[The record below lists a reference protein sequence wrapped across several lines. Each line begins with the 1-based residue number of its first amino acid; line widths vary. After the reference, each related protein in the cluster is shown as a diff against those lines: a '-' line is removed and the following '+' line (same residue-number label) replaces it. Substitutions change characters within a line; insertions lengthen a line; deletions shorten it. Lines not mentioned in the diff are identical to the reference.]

1 MRLSISSKMAKRSVA
16 VVATLGVAAALSGC
30 APASTE
36 SSSEVTTITVQQ
48 QANWAGMMD
57 VLVKAFE
64 KENPD
69 IKVDLQIIS
78 DDQKATTNAQVVTG
92 NNPPDVA
99 LVPTNSTTYTAALAA
114 EALTPLDDVW
124 KNQNLD
130 ERYGA
135 ATAAS
140 LKYQDKPYVVTI
152 DSIYYNVVFYNKALF
167 EAAGITAPADNRIPD
182 TATLISMA
190 DKLRASGVEPLA
202 INGKD
207 LFMYGWMMDQL
218 LQSSS
223 TPAQIENYLTNFD
236 PDVEVTANFT
246 DAPFTDSVAQLD
258 ALFKGNV
265 FQNGFLAQ
273 DSPTAQALFFQAQ
286 AGMLLGG
293 NFSVGD
299 ITKNGFE
306 YGWMLLPPAEGGA
319 KVQIPT
325 YNGDSMAIPKNAKNI
340 DAAKKFLEFW
350 MSDDMQSAAV
360 TSSGFALPAVNTVD
374 ITSLTDIDPIVSE
387 LIADVAANG
396 GPVGWTS
403 AVPGAFGQT
412 TVGTNLQ
419 GMMAGTLTPKDVADK
434 QEAALET
441 VRKAG

>member
-1 MRLSISSKMAKRSVA
+1 MRSNCSSKLAKRTVA
-16 VVATLGVAAALSGC
+16 AIATLSVAAALSGC
-30 APASTE
+30 AAAGTE
-36 SSSEVTTITVQQ
+36 SSEVTITVQQ
-48 QANWAGMMD
+48 QANWAGMMG
-57 VLVKAFE
+57 VLVEAFE
-64 KENPD
+64 EANPD

-124 KNQNLD
+124 QNQNLD

-140 LKYQDKPYVVTI
+140 LKYQDTPYVVTI
-152 DSIYYNVVFYNKALF
+152 DSIYYDVVFYNTALF

-182 TATLISMA
+182 TDTLLSMA
-190 DKLRASGVEPLA
+190 DALRASGVEPLA

-207 LFMYGWMMDQL
+207 AFMYGWMVDQL

-236 PDVEVTANFT
+236 PDVEVTADFT
-246 DAPFTDSVAQLD
+246 DAPFTEAVEQLD
-258 ALFKGNV
+258 TLFKNNV

-273 DSPTAQALFFQAQ
+273 DSPTAQAQFFQGQ
-286 AGMLLGG
+286 AGMMLGG

-299 ITKNGFE
+299 ITKNGFD
-306 YGWMLLPPAEGGA
+306 YGWMLLPPASGGA

-325 YNGDSMAIPKNAKNI
+325 YNGDSMAIPKKAQHV

-360 TSSGFALPAVNTVD
+360 TNSGFALPAVNTVD
-374 ITSLTDIDPIVSE
+374 TSNLGDIDPIVSE

-419 GMMAGTLTPKDVADK
+419 GMMAGTLTPKQVSDM
-434 QEAALET
+434 QQAALET
-441 VRKAG
+441 VRNAE